1 MMVLK
6 KIISKTG
13 KISSWFSL
21 ALVLLIST
29 DVLLRYVFNF
39 STAALYEMEW
49 HLFAIIFLLASPY
62 TLQKNKHVRVD
73 VFYNNFSKR
82 KKNIVDLIGNI
93 IFLIPFSFIIFYT
106 SLPFVEDSYSI
117 LESSPDPGGLP
128 YRFIIK
134 SIIPIA
140 FFLLMIQGI
149 LNTIKNYNN
158 IKIKK

>member
-1 MMVLK
+1 MVLK

-21 ALVLLIST
+21 ALVLLISA

-39 STAALYEMEW
+39 STASLYEMEW

-62 TLQKNKHVRVD
+62 TLQKNRHVRVD

-82 KKNIVDLIGNI
+82 KKNIIDLIGNI

>member
-1 MMVLK
+1 MVLK

-39 STAALYEMEW
+39 STASLYEMEW

-82 KKNIVDLIGNI
+82 TKNIIDLIGNI

>member
-1 MMVLK
+1 MVLK

-106 SLPFVEDSYSI
+106 SLPFIEDSYSI

>member
-1 MMVLK
+1 MVLK

-82 KKNIVDLIGNI
+82 KKNIIDLIGNI

-128 YRFIIK
+128 YRFIVK

-149 LNTIKNYNN
+149 LNAIKNYNN

>member
-1 MMVLK
+1 MILK
-6 KIISKTG
+6 KIINKTG

-21 ALVLLIST
+21 VLVLLIST

-82 KKNIVDLIGNI
+82 KKNIIDLIGNI

-149 LNTIKNYNN
+149 LNAIKNYNN

>member
-1 MMVLK
+1 MILK
-6 KIISKTG
+6 KIINKTG

-82 KKNIVDLIGNI
+82 KKNIIDLIGNI

-149 LNTIKNYNN
+149 LNAIKNYNN

>member
-1 MMVLK
+1 MVLK

-39 STAALYEMEW
+39 STASLYEMEW

>member
-1 MMVLK
+1 MVLK

-62 TLQKNKHVRVD
+62 TLQQNKHVRVD

-106 SLPFVEDSYSI
+106 SLPFVKDSYSI

>member
-1 MMVLK
+1 MVLK

>member
-1 MMVLK
+1 MVLK

-62 TLQKNKHVRVD
+62 TLQQNKHVRVD

-106 SLPFVEDSYSI
+106 SLPFVADSYSI

-149 LNTIKNYNN
+149 LNAIKNYNN

>member
-1 MMVLK
+1 MVLK

-29 DVLLRYVFNF
+29 DVLLRYIFNF
-39 STAALYEMEW
+39 STASLYEMEW

-106 SLPFVEDSYSI
+106 SLPFVEDSFSI

-149 LNTIKNYNN
+149 LNAIKNYNN

>member
-1 MMVLK
+1 MTNN
-6 KIISKTG
+6 KINFIGWILFIVSAIAFIIASVG
-13 KISSWFSL
+13 SFWSMFGSVFF
-21 ALVLLIST
+21 LVACL
-29 DVLLRYVFNF
+29 
-39 STAALYEMEW
+39 
-49 HLFAIIFLLASPY
+49 
-62 TLQKNKHVRVD
+62 
-73 VFYNNFSKR
+73 
-82 KKNIVDLIGNI
+82 

-106 SLPFVEDSYSI
+106 SLPFVADSYSI

-149 LNTIKNYNN
+149 LNAIKNYNN

>member
-1 MMVLK
+1 MVLK

-49 HLFAIIFLLASPY
+49 HLFAVIFLLASPY

-82 KKNIVDLIGNI
+82 KKNIIDLIGNI
-93 IFLIPFSFIIFYT
+93 IFLIQFSFIIFYT

>member
-1 MMVLK
+1 MVLK

-39 STAALYEMEW
+39 SSASLYEMEW

>member
-1 MMVLK
+1 MVLK

-39 STAALYEMEW
+39 STASLYEMEW

-106 SLPFVEDSYSI
+106 SLPFVEDSFSI

-140 FFLLMIQGI
+140 FFLLMMQGI
-149 LNTIKNYNN
+149 LNAIKNYNN

>member
-1 MMVLK
+1 MVLK

-82 KKNIVDLIGNI
+82 KKNIIDLIGNI

-149 LNTIKNYNN
+149 LNAIKNYNN

>member
-1 MMVLK
+1 MVLK

-39 STAALYEMEW
+39 STASLYEMEW

-82 KKNIVDLIGNI
+82 KKNIIDLIGNI
-93 IFLIPFSFIIFYT
+93 IFLIPFSFIMFYT

>member
-1 MMVLK
+1 MVLK

-82 KKNIVDLIGNI
+82 KKNIIDLIGNI

-149 LNTIKNYNN
+149 LNAFKNYNN

>member
-1 MMVLK
+1 MVLK

-82 KKNIVDLIGNI
+82 KKNIIDLIGNI

-106 SLPFVEDSYSI
+106 SLSFVEDSYSI

>member
-1 MMVLK
+1 MVLK

-82 KKNIVDLIGNI
+82 KKNIIDLIGNI

-106 SLPFVEDSYSI
+106 SLPFVEDSFSI

-140 FFLLMIQGI
+140 FFLLMMQGI
-149 LNTIKNYNN
+149 LNAIKNYNN